1 MADKLANTVSLL
13 LEVLR
18 EKSVL
23 IAAVVG
29 ESSAE
34 LGKANM
40 ACFEV
45 YFRICNLQ
53 SEFGCVWF
61 GLFGQVRIVYFKSSI
76 SLFEM
81 YN

>member
-34 LGKANM
+34 LGKTNM

-53 SEFGCVWF
+53 REFGCVWF
-61 GLFGQVRIVYFKSSI
+61 GLFGQVRIVYFKYSI
-76 SLFEM
+76 SLFEIR
-81 YN
+81 

>member
-18 EKSVL
+18 EKAVL
-23 IAAVVG
+23 IAAIVG
-29 ESSAE
+29 ESSSDLDKQIWLA
-34 LGKANM
+34 LKW
-40 ACFEV
+40 
-45 YFRICNLQ
+45 
-53 SEFGCVWF
+53 FGF
-61 GLFGQVRIVYFKSSI
+61 GLFGQVRIINFKSSI